1 MYPSR
6 SVCLCV
12 CVLVS
17 VALLR
22 ALCVAWAGPQRLHVF
37 ASCDR
42 PTVLHASAGRL
53 FYSNVNVRVCG
64 PAAPPPPPPPGSYDC
79 PAGSQGERES
89 VGEFVK
95 ELWRTRELC
104 AYKCVRD

>member
-64 PAAPPPPPPPGSYDC
+64 PPPPPPSRQLRLSSRQPGRE
-79 PAGSQGERES
+79 GER
-89 VGEFVK
+89 
-95 ELWRTRELC
+95 R
-104 AYKCVRD
+104 